1 MFRILGQV
9 SIYGTRSSIDRCAS
23 IAPISSGTI
32 TQIGHMRKVP
42 DADSW
47 CYASP
52 WYRFHL
58 REIDDEVRD
67 FVAAHSQIGDA
78 LAVRDSGITYALLT
92 LCPVEQSDEES
103 FGCVLSR
110 ETLHALSCLG
120 VGLQIA
126 PASVMPDAPYW
137 ACKGERSRV

>member
-1 MFRILGQV
+1 MLRILGQI
-9 SIYGTRSSIDRCAS
+9 SIYGTKASIDRCAS
-23 IAPISSGTI
+23 IAPIPGGTV
-32 TQIGHMRKVP
+32 TQIGLARKVP

-52 WYRFHL
+52 WYRFRL
-58 REIDDEVRD
+58 DAIDGEVRD
-67 FVAAHSQIGDA
+67 FVAAHAQLGDA
-78 LAVRDSGITYALLT
+78 LAVRDAGITYAFFT

-103 FGCVLSR
+103 LACVLSR
-110 ETLHALSCLG
+110 ETLQALSCLG

-137 ACKGERSRV
+137 ASDDK